1 VRVPGLNS
9 PARFFYGRATGTGG
23 SGADDSMDAFRR
35 SYDRLLE
42 VIAVAMIVGVTVIV
56 VLGFTYRWMGASLV
70 WYDEVASISLAWLT
84 YFGSALAAMRGA
96 HLGFPGLV
104 NSFPASLRVAATL
117 FASGVTIFFF
127 VLMAWIGIRL
137 LPIIAGITLVSIPEI
152 SQAAVMASLPL
163 ASALFVVAELLRLP
177 GLLAEARRGPLV
189 DREIKEALEAAGV
202 ETNNRRERRP

>member
-1 VRVPGLNS
+1 
-9 PARFFYGRATGTGG
+9 
-23 SGADDSMDAFRR
+23 
-35 SYDRLLE
+35 
-42 VIAVAMIVGVTVIV
+42 
-56 VLGFTYRWMGASLV
+56 
-70 WYDEVASISLAWLT
+70 
-84 YFGSALAAMRGA
+84 MRGA

-202 ETNNRRERRP
+202 ETNNRQERRP